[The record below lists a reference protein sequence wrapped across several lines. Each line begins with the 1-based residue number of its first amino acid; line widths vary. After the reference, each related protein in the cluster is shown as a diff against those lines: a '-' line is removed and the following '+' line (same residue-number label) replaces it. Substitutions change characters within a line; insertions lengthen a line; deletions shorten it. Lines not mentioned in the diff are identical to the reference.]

1 MHISLDVTYMYINFG
16 GCDFSGFGDMLLSK
30 MANLPLFRNMG
41 YTSKNSIA

>member
-16 GCDFSGFGDMLLSK
+16 GCDFSGFGDIATK
-30 MANLPLFRNMG
+30 TTNLPLFRNMG